1 MENLKAL
8 QNLGSVVNALLN
20 FIGPI
25 AAVAQFLFLTFW
37 GWLIIV
43 FFILI
48 IIAGHAKDKSGH
60 FSMTGLLGAIP
71 ELLFGF
77 YSSLA
82 NIVIGLVLIF
92 FIGFVYST
100 IKDLSTGLSLYRDV
114 KMMEAALRNL
124 KSERKVMEIKALP
137 VINGDKRSIDVKITY
152 FAYSPAKDADV
163 TGGSAEYNIQGRK
176 LFVDF
181 GVLNFDYTLIEKGE
195 IKNIAFPDKLFSDTV
210 SHDGGVNIFTGKDQF
225 PATFNV
231 EDKDLFILN
240 KGDFQTEVL
249 KFISAVTNAEAARKL
264 GIRTAYGEA
273 IGIFPSADRVYTF
286 YSTGTGGVIVR

>member
-8 QNLGSVVNALLN
+8 QNLGSVVNSLLN

-43 FFILI
+43 FFIFI
-48 IIAGHAKDKSGH
+48 IIAGHARDKSGH
-60 FSMTGLLGAIP
+60 FSIAGLLAAIP

-77 YSSLA
+77 YSNLA
-82 NIVIGLVLIF
+82 NIVIGLVMIF
-92 FIGFVYST
+92 FIAFVYST
-100 IKDLSTGLSLYRDV
+100 VKDLSAGLSLYRDV

-137 VINGDKRSIDVKITY
+137 VINGDQRSIDVKITY

-163 TGGSAEYNIQGRK
+163 SGGSAEYNIQGRK

-181 GVLNFDYTLIEKGE
+181 GVLNFDYSLIEKGE

-210 SHDGGVNIFTGKDQF
+210 SHDGGANIFTGKDQF
-225 PATFNV
+225 PATFNI

-240 KGDFQTEVL
+240 KGDFQAEIL
-249 KFISAVTNAEAARKL
+249 KFTAAVTNAEAARRL

-273 IGIFPSADRVYTF
+273 IGIIPSADRIYTF